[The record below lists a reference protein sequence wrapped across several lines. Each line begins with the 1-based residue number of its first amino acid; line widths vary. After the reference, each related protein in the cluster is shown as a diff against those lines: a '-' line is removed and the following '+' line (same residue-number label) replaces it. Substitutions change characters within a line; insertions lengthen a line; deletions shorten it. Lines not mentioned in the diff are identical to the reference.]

1 MLQRVV
7 STMRLI
13 LIKTLFIF
21 SLSLILTGCETL
33 KHVLPGGSEST
44 KNECSQWKD
53 ADNHDDD
60 CVDWDAAKFSS
71 MAQKALDGGNYDKA
85 IKIYEA
91 QEARFPFGPDSN
103 QTQLNIA
110 YAYYK
115 NGDHDGAIGAA
126 EHFIKT
132 NPRSPHVDYAYYL
145 KGLVNYKRDIGFI
158 DRYLPTDGSQRDP
171 GSANEAYNTFSEL
184 LRRFPDSKYAPDVK
198 RRIMGLKNKIAMH
211 EVNIARYY
219 MKRKAYVAAAN
230 RATGVVEKYQRTQA
244 IPFALK
250 IMQEAYTKLDMTELA
265 KDAERVY
272 QENFANTPPED
283 INSATPAQKVWDFI
297 GLED

>member
-21 SLSLILTGCETL
+21 SLSLLLEGCETL
-33 KHVLPGGSEST
+33 KHVLPGDSDST

-53 ADNHDDD
+53 ADNQDDD

-71 MAQKALDGGNYDKA
+71 MAKKALDGGNYDKA

-91 QEARFPFGPDSN
+91 LEARYPFGPDSN

-110 YAYYK
+110 YAYFK
-115 NGDHDGAIGAA
+115 NGDHDAAISTAD
-126 EHFIKT
+126 HFIKT

-171 GSANEAYNTFSEL
+171 GSANEAYNIFSEL
-184 LRRFPDSKYAPDVK
+184 LRRFPNSKYAPDVK
-198 RRIMGLKNKIAMH
+198 HRMIGLKNKLAMH
-211 EVNIARYY
+211 EVNVARYY

-230 RATGVVEKYQRTQA
+230 RATGVVEKYQRTPA
-244 IPFALK
+244 IPYALK

-265 KDAERVY
+265 KDAERIY
-272 QENFANTPPED
+272 QENFANAPPED
-283 INSATPAQKVWDFI
+283 VDNTTPAQKVWDFI
-297 GLED
+297 GLEQ